1 MISER
6 QNIHLLDARVPSLED
21 LELFM
26 SNSAFLWG
34 KSVFTTAL
42 VCDGG
47 LSFYQDHFERIM
59 NSVQWLWG
67 EAALVT
73 SEKLW
78 LSSLDQ
84 LPQLLKS
91 VNSQE
96 SWKLRFTFFE
106 DSSKVLHSLLS
117 LHPFESKN
125 TLEMKPL
132 SLELKLMPARYRERI
147 ENIKLGSYLDTFR
160 VQENMDNIPLF
171 YNEEDQILETPT
183 SNILFYDSFRDLF
196 NYPYEAG
203 EMLLG
208 IGLKKGMDGLPI
220 EKISLNKNDLSR
232 FTHAFLINS
241 LRGVQPVVNLDGR
254 TLEVNEKL
262 CTRVS
267 KVFNQ
272 NMKKTMRILWPAENN

>member
-6 QNIHLLDARVPSLED
+6 QNIHLLDSRVPSLED

-47 LSFYQDHFERIM
+47 LSFYHDHFERIM
-59 NSVQWLWG
+59 NSVQWMWG
-67 EAALVT
+67 EKALVAC
-73 SEKLW
+73 EKLW

-84 LPQLLKS
+84 LTKRVELAT
-91 VNSQE
+91 SQE
-96 SWKLRFTFFE
+96 SWRLRFTFFE
-106 DSSKVLHSLLS
+106 DSSKAIHSLLS

-125 TLEMKPL
+125 ILEMKPL

-171 YNEEDQILETPT
+171 FNDKNLILETPT
-183 SNILFYDSFRDLF
+183 SNILFYNSSRDTF
-196 NYPYEAG
+196 HYPYEAG

-208 IGLKKGMDGLPI
+208 IGMKKGMDGLPI
-220 EKISLNKNDLSR
+220 EKMSLNKDELSR

-272 NMKKTMRILWPAENN
+272 NMKKTMRILWPTENN